1 MKENCLNSAKPQV
14 RSQAVAPMI
23 DLKQLWALAVINW
36 HWFVASVISCVL
48 LALLY
53 LWFTPTTVSVTGK
66 MEIIDKSKKGNG
78 LSAGMAMLNSLPM
91 GLGSALG
98 GSLGGS
104 AGIESEKEILISNS
118 LVTNVVKDLS
128 LFTEYRLS
136 EWGRKAL
143 LYQDQPVNVSLDPAH
158 VEWLDAELP
167 LYFHQIKLTITKD
180 HKGYTVETMLKEN
193 KEKTY
198 LPDQTFSSL
207 PATIKTDAGVLTLT
221 ENTMLTKRQSEKFQD
236 GYTLKVTITPPCDI
250 AEEFIKY
257 LTVEPPSKKVT
268 NILNITLVDENVM
281 RGIDFVNHLVE
292 VYNQRAND
300 DKNEEALK
308 TDEFVNTRLAK
319 VDAELGSSDAD
330 WEKYKK
336 RFQITEPS
344 VDAQEVMTK
353 KSVYETQL
361 VEIGTQLQLH
371 DYLNDY
377 INDPANLYQIIPLS
391 IGASSV
397 TSKSGDNNAV
407 ATQSASL
414 IAKHNE
420 LVSQRRDILKS
431 MSDKAPQVE
440 RLTLSIQ
447 ELHPVIQTAM
457 KRERQSLLMKRSNV
471 EREYSRYMGRV
482 GNAPQQERVLTE
494 IGRQREIKQ
503 GVYLVMLQKREET
516 AMELANVTDKGK
528 LIETTRMVKNSSK
541 PQKKIVLLASMFL
554 GLLLP
559 IFVLHIKQM
568 LSTKVETPKDL
579 DSLSKS
585 PLIGQIPLSNQDE
598 AIRDLRTNLLL
609 GLEDG
614 QKVVLMVSES
624 EGDGKTCLAKR
635 LVDSLTT
642 IGKKALY
649 FNADLRSQSMAKGQ
663 HPVDF
668 LASTDFANQ
677 MADAKANN
685 DYVIVDTPALCKYN
699 DAYQIAQ
706 FADVTCY
713 VIKPGSTS
721 KSAIEKLEKDS
732 RLPNVKFIINAI
744 DMSKKKFK
752 YLYKNLAFVLISLFV
767 FSSCMSTKNITYFQ
781 NKDDINLVASKQ
793 LYDAK
798 IMPKDILQIQV
809 FSMTPGASE
818 SFNLLKNIS
827 ASTSTTTTTNQN
839 SVYNYLVSND
849 GTIVMPIIGTVKVGG
864 LSKNEAESLIKSK
877 ILPYMSESENVV
889 VHVRMM
895 NYKYAVLGGVRKPG
909 LYTTQNEKV
918 SILEAIAQAGDL
930 TTFAYR
936 DRIFLIREYSDGQ
949 KEYHQLNINDA
960 NIISSPYY
968 YLQQNDVIYVESRK
982 TEARN
987 AFISSN
993 TSIWIT
999 LASSLMSIATFIIA
1013 LSK

>member
-1 MKENCLNSAKPQV
+1 
-14 RSQAVAPMI
+14 
-23 DLKQLWALAVINW
+23 
-36 HWFVASVISCVL
+36 
-48 LALLY
+48 
-53 LWFTPTTVSVTGK
+53 

-136 EWGRKAL
+136 EWGRKTL

-167 LYFHQIKLTITKD
+167 LYFHQIKLTITRD
-180 HKGYTVETMLKEN
+180 SKGYTVETMLKEN

-257 LTVEPPSKKVT
+257 LTVEPPTKKVT

-308 TDEFVNTRLAK
+308 TDEFVNARLAK

-568 LSTKVETPKDL
+568 LSAKVETPMDL

-585 PLIGQIPLSNQDE
+585 PLIGQIPLSDQVE
-598 AIRDLRTNLLL
+598 AIRDLRTSLLL

-668 LASTDFANQ
+668 LASTDFAHQ